1 MSKVKPEVKPE
12 VKITLERGDVYWV
25 SLDPTI
31 GAEIQKIRPVV
42 VVSIN
47 PLNRA
52 RKTFIGVP
60 LSTSAPA
67 IEHVNIVL
75 TGGSVARCDQVRT
88 LDKSRLKH
96 KIGKINTADMRTLSV
111 SLKRVMGLDA

>member
-1 MSKVKPEVKPE
+1 MNAASNLP
-12 VKITLERGDVYWV
+12 LERGDVYWV

-67 IEHVNIVL
+67 IDYVNIEL

-88 LDKSRLKH
+88 LDKTRLRN
-96 KIGKINTADMRTLSV
+96 KIGRINAADMRLLSIG
-111 SLKRVMGLDA
+111 LKRIMGLDA

>member
-1 MSKVKPEVKPE
+1 MPELNALIE
-12 VKITLERGDVYWV
+12 WGLLERAGVYWV
-25 SLDPTI
+25 SLDPTV
-31 GAEIQKIRPVV
+31 GAVIQKIRPVV

-67 IEHVNIVL
+67 IEHVNVVL

-88 LDKSRLKH
+88 LDKSRLRH
-96 KIGKINTADMRTLSV
+96 KIGKISALDMRMLSLG
-111 SLKRVMGLDA
+111 LKRIMGLDT

>member
-1 MSKVKPEVKPE
+1 MPELNAQ
-12 VKITLERGDVYWV
+12 IERGEVYWV

-67 IEHVNIVL
+67 IEHVNIAL

-88 LDKSRLKH
+88 LDKTRLRH
-96 KIGKINTADMRTLSV
+96 KIGKINAADMRLLSLG
-111 SLKRVMGLDA
+111 LKRIMGLDT

>member
-1 MSKVKPEVKPE
+1 MPELKPIV
-12 VKITLERGDVYWV
+12 ERGDVYWV
-25 SLDPTI
+25 ELEPTV
-31 GAEIQKIRPVV
+31 GAELQKIRPVV

-52 RKTFIGVP
+52 RKTFIGVS

-67 IEHVNIVL
+67 IEHVNILL

-88 LDKSRLKH
+88 LDKSRLKN
-96 KIGKINTADMRTLSV
+96 KLGKISAADMRLLSV
-111 SLKRVMGLDA
+111 ALTRVMGLDA

>member
-1 MSKVKPEVKPE
+1 MPALES
-12 VKITLERGDVYWV
+12 LERGDVYWV
-25 SLDPTI
+25 SLDPTV
-31 GAEIQKIRPVV
+31 GAEIQKVRPVV
-42 VVSIN
+42 VVSVN

-67 IEHVNIVL
+67 IAHVNIAL

-88 LDKSRLKH
+88 LDKARLRQ
-96 KIGKINTADMRTLSV
+96 KIGKISVADMRMVSV
-111 SLKRVMGLDA
+111 ALKRIMGLDL

>member
-1 MSKVKPEVKPE
+1 MPALNTPPNVPIVP
-12 VKITLERGDVYWV
+12 VERGEVYWV
-25 SLDPTI
+25 SLDPTV

-67 IEHVNIVL
+67 IEHVNIEL

-88 LDKSRLKH
+88 LDKTRLRN
-96 KIGKINTADMRTLSV
+96 KIGKISATDMRLLSTG
-111 SLKRVMGLDA
+111 LKRIMGLDG

>member
-1 MSKVKPEVKPE
+1 MPEVK
-12 VKITLERGDVYWV
+12 TSLERGDVYWV
-25 SLDPTI
+25 TLDPTI

-67 IEHVNIVL
+67 IEHVNIL
-75 TGGSVARCDQVRT
+75 LRGGSVARCDQVRT
-88 LDKSRLKH
+88 LDKSRLKN
-96 KIGKINTADMRTLSV
+96 KIGKINDTDMRTLSAG
-111 SLKRVMGLDA
+111 LTRIMGLDL

>member
-1 MSKVKPEVKPE
+1 MPALNTPTNVPV
-12 VKITLERGDVYWV
+12 ERGDVYWAL
-25 SLDPTI
+25 LDPTI

-52 RKTFIGVP
+52 RKTVIGVP

-67 IEHVNIVL
+67 IEHVNIEL

-88 LDKSRLKH
+88 LDKTRLRN
-96 KIGKINTADMRTLSV
+96 KIGQISPTDMRLLSTG
-111 SLKRVMGLDA
+111 LKRIMGLDA

>member
-1 MSKVKPEVKPE
+1 MPEVK
-12 VKITLERGDVYWV
+12 KSLERGDVYWV

-67 IEHVNIVL
+67 IEHINIFL
-75 TGGSVARCDQVRT
+75 TGGSVARCDQIRT
-88 LDKSRLKH
+88 LDKSRLKNR
-96 KIGKINTADMRTLSV
+96 IGKISAADMRILSV
-111 SLKRVMGLDA
+111 ALTRVMGLDA